1 VLQYYAVQ
9 QDVNQDFHLLFEYE
23 TAQLLSE
30 VRHTS
35 FGLDDLPYWLFQ
47 KCSFDLAGIVTSIL
61 NKSFSTGTVPSQ
73 RLTAEVTPVL
83 KKSNP
88 TELSD
93 YRPISVTPIMSRLAE
108 KIFVQQWLRPAL
120 PTELLKDQ
128 YALRPTGSTCCA
140 MVDFIHHSTLMLENN
155 SYIRC

>member
-1 VLQYYAVQ
+1 LVNNPFAAIATDQLYNPQDMLQYYAVQ

-35 FGLDDLPYWLFQ
+35 FGLDDLPYWLSQ
-47 KCSFDLAGIVTSIL
+47 KCSFELAGFVTSIL
-61 NKSFSTGTVPSQ
+61 NKSFSNGTVPSQ
-73 RLTAEVTPVL
+73 WLTAEVTPVL

-93 YRPISVTPIMSRLAE
+93 
-108 KIFVQQWLRPAL
+108 
-120 PTELLKDQ
+120 
-128 YALRPTGSTCCA
+128 
-140 MVDFIHHSTLMLENN
+140 
-155 SYIRC
+155 